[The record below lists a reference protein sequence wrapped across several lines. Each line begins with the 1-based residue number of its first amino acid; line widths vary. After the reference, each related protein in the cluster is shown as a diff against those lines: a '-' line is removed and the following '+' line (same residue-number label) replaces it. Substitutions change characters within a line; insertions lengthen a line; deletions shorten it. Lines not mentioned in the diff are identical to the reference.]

1 MPAIIFTAGAK
12 GGTGKSTAICLLIN
26 FLRKHG
32 HKPLLLD
39 MDNENRTLSRFFPE
53 AEKVRLDI
61 IDVDGEYAHDE
72 YSNDILINR
81 ALEGEKLVI
90 ADLKAGTGR
99 GTLDWWSKLPF
110 SRLSHIRFICL
121 ASINNSPDS
130 VQSFF
135 NWANV
140 LQNRVSYIVYK
151 NRRDGIICADYDNS
165 FEGIR
170 FHETTENLCEVTIPD
185 FKRYMAE
192 LERLN
197 LTVTE
202 VLDALD
208 TDTNTQ
214 RTASGREISLELMN
228 LLVRARLEDFQNR
241 IFDQLQPTLALLN
254 E

>member
-1 MPAIIFTAGAK
+1 MSTIIFAAGAK
-12 GGTGKSTAICLLIN
+12 GGTGKSTSICLLTN
-26 FLRKHG
+26 FLRKQG
-32 HKPLLLD
+32 FNPLLLD

-53 AEKVRLDI
+53 AEKVKLDI
-61 IDVDGEYAHDE
+61 IDIDGEYSHDE
-72 YSNDILINR
+72 YSNDVLINK
-81 ALEGEKLVI
+81 ALEGEKLVV

-110 SRLSHIRFICL
+110 SRLSQIKFICL

-135 NWANV
+135 NWSNV
-140 LQNRVSYIVYK
+140 LQNRVSYIVCK
-151 NRRDGIICADYDNS
+151 NKRDGVICADYDES

-170 FHETTENLCEVTIPD
+170 FHETTEKLFEVIIPD
-185 FKRYMAE
+185 FKRYMTE

-202 VLDALD
+202 VLDAVEAD
-208 TDTNTQ
+208 INAKT
-214 RTASGREISLELMN
+214 TASGKEISLELKN
-228 LLVRARLEDFQNR
+228 LLVRARLEDFQNK
-241 IFDQLQPTLALLN
+241 IFDQFKPIINLLK

>member
-1 MPAIIFTAGAK
+1 MPTVIFAAGAK
-12 GGTGKSTAICLLIN
+12 GGTGKSTAVCLLIN
-26 FLRKHG
+26 FLRKQG
-32 HKPLLLD
+32 YNPLLLD

-53 AEKVRLDI
+53 AEQVKLDI
-61 IDVDGEYAHDE
+61 IDVDGEYSHDE
-72 YSNDILINR
+72 YSNDVLINK
-81 ALEGEKLVI
+81 ALEGEKLVV

-110 SRLSHIRFICL
+110 SRLAHIRFICL

-135 NWANV
+135 NWSNT
-140 LQNRVSYIVYK
+140 LKNRVAYIVCK
-151 NRRDGIICADYDNS
+151 NKRDGIICSDYDDS
-165 FEGIR
+165 FEGIH

-185 FKRYMAE
+185 FKRYMTE

-197 LTVTE
+197 LTTTE

-208 TDTNTQ
+208 ADENAGK
-214 RTASGREISLELMN
+214 TATGKQLSLELKN

-241 IFDQLQPTLALLN
+241 IFEQFQPILDLLI

>member
-1 MPAIIFTAGAK
+1 MSTIIFAAGAK
-12 GGTGKSTAICLLIN
+12 GGTGKSTAICLLTN
-26 FLRKHG
+26 FLRKQG
-32 HKPLLLD
+32 LKPLLLD

-53 AEKVRLDI
+53 AEQVKLDI
-61 IDVDGEYAHDE
+61 IDIDGEYSHDE
-72 YSNDILINR
+72 YSNDVLINK
-81 ALEGEKLVI
+81 ALEGEKLVV

-135 NWANV
+135 NWANT
-140 LQNRVSYIVYK
+140 LQNRVAYIVCK
-151 NRRDGIICADYDNS
+151 NKRDGVICADYDES

-170 FHETTENLCEVTIPD
+170 FHETTEKLYEVIIPD
-185 FKRYMAE
+185 FKRYMTE

-202 VLDALD
+202 VLDSLD
-208 TDTNTQ
+208 ADANADKTP
-214 RTASGREISLELMN
+214 AGKEISLELKN
-228 LLVRARLEDFQNR
+228 LLVRARLEDFQNK
-241 IFDQLQPTLALLN
+241 IFSQFQPVLNILN

>member
-1 MPAIIFTAGAK
+1 MSTIVFVAGAK
-12 GGTGKSTAICLLIN
+12 GGTGKSTAICLFVN
-26 FLRKHG
+26 FLRKQG
-32 HKPLLLD
+32 FDPLLLD

-53 AEKVRLDI
+53 AEQVKLDI
-61 IDVDGEYAHDE
+61 IDTDGEYSHDE
-72 YSNDILINR
+72 YSNDVLINK
-81 ALEGEKLVI
+81 AIDGAKLVV

-110 SRLSHIRFICL
+110 NRLSHIKFICL

-135 NWANV
+135 NWAST
-140 LQNRVSYIVYK
+140 LKNRVAYIVCK
-151 NRRDGIICADYDNS
+151 NKRDGVICADYEES

-170 FHETTENLCEVTIPD
+170 FHETTEKLYEVTIPD
-185 FKRYMAE
+185 FKRYMTE

-208 TDTNTQ
+208 ADADTDKTIT
-214 RTASGREISLELMN
+214 GKEISLELKN
-228 LLVRARLEDFQNR
+228 LLVRARLEDFQNK
-241 IFDQLQPTLALLN
+241 IFDQFQPVLNLLT